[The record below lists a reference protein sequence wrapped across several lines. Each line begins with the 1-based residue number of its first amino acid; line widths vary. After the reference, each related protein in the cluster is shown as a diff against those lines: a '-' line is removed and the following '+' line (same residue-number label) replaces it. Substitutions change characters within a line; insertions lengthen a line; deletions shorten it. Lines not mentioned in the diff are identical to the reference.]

1 MAAGFVLVA
10 VSAQA
15 REDGGVAQAIVRATL
30 DRVGPAAVQADVDVV
45 SASLGASSDVVAV
58 PDPQGT
64 IGTPTRF
71 ALLAG
76 GKRVGSAVAT
86 VRVRARVVRTVKFVA
101 RHEAIDADAVSLVEQ
116 ELTGFRYAHLPQL
129 ADVVGGRARRDLER
143 DEPLSANVVVTE
155 PAVRTGDRVRVEL
168 TVGRIHLTS
177 DGVASGSGEVG
188 ERVRVLPAG
197 RRTLLKAK
205 VIDRGVVEVVP

>member
-1 MAAGFVLVA
+1 M
-10 VSAQA
+10 
-15 REDGGVAQAIVRATL
+15 
-30 DRVGPAAVQADVDVV
+30 V
-45 SASLGASSDVVAV
+45 SASGEASADVVAV

-71 ALLAG
+71 SLLVG

-86 VRVRARVVRTVKFVA
+86 VRVRARVVRTVRFVA
-101 RHEAIDADAVSLVEQ
+101 RHEPIEADAVSLVEQ
-116 ELTGFRYAHLPQL
+116 ELTGFRYARVPQM

-143 DEPLSANVVVTE
+143 GAPLSASVVVTE

-168 TVGRIHLTS
+168 TVGRIHVTA

-188 ERVRVLPAG
+188 DSVRVLPAG
-197 RRTLLKAK
+197 RRALLKAR
-205 VIDRGVVEVVP
+205 VIDRGVVEVMP